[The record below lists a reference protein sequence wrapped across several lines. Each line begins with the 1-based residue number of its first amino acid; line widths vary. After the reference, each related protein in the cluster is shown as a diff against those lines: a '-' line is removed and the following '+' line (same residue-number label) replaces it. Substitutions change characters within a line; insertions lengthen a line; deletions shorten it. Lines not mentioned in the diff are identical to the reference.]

1 MLTVDYIFDTFQITD
16 EEYAELDREF
26 GKYCYFVAQQLKR
39 NNLRN
44 NLTDDVEDIAQDLR
58 WSISRAGVY
67 TKRQTY
73 LVSCM
78 EVARKHVKDPVII
91 AVLDVLEHLW
101 DNRTRHGANK
111 QKYGQHQEWIIE
123 QIINRHVPVAD
134 RPDKKRKLVID
145 KKFAA
150 YCKAVAWNCSKNL
163 GKKITRERNIRSGQV
178 SLSEHNYLAGD
189 RVHAALL

>member
-1 MLTVDYIFDTFQITD
+1 MLTVDYIFESFQITS
-16 EEYAELDREF
+16 EEYAELDKKF

-67 TKRQTY
+67 TKRQIY

-78 EVARKHVKDPVII
+78 EVAKNYVKDPVV
-91 AVLDVLEHLW
+91 ASVLDVLSHLW

-111 QKYGQHQEWIIE
+111 QKYGKHQEWIIE
-123 QIINRHVPVAD
+123 QIVRHYVPAEK
-134 RPDKKRKLVID
+134 RPDKSRRLVID
-145 KKFAA
+145 KKFEA
-150 YCKAVAWNCSKNL
+150 YCKAIIWNCSKNL

-178 SLSEHNYLAGD
+178 SLSEHNYLVGSES
-189 RVHAALL
+189 VGGL